1 MEYVQS
7 GCLESLYKI
16 ALKGLNVKIVQ
27 ILFLK
32 PLALLLSCCKVIF
45 WIVFKR
51 PTNLVFFQNIVLIP
65 THERKN
71 TTVEDEQSYK
81 KTIQIKQLLVS
92 GIFEEI

>member
-32 PLALLLSCCKVIF
+32 PLALLLSCCKVIY
-45 WIVFKR
+45 WIIFKR
-51 PTNLVFFQNIVLIP
+51 PTNLAFFQNIGLIP
-65 THERKN
+65 THKRKN